1 MAAGPSSRAKSRIIR
16 NLYPSEYA
24 MAYYAQL
31 VLNGVIAGSIY
42 ALFAVGLTL
51 VYGVFRFINFAHGE
65 LIAWGA
71 YLVLL
76 FALPPISLPL
86 YLALIPAIGGTVL
99 IGVAQDRFVYRH
111 LLQGHRI
118 TLLIASIGVSY
129 FLRNTLRLIW
139 GSDLMTYGIRPVRGI
154 QFAGLSITP
163 TQLLM
168 AGTAVLFLIILFV
181 LLTRTLLGKSLR
193 AVADNMELAAIMG
206 MPMQR
211 VRVTVW
217 VLAALFAAVGGFL
230 LALDT
235 NLEPAMG
242 MTNMIKS
249 FAAVLLGGAGNVWGA
264 LLGGLFIGMA
274 ENIGVAFFS
283 PGYKDFISFALIFLL
298 LILRPQGI
306 FGVLTGMR

>member
-1 MAAGPSSRAKSRIIR
+1 MT
-16 NLYPSEYA
+16 
-24 MAYYAQL
+24 YYAQL

-42 ALFAVGLTL
+42 ALFAVGLTM

-76 FALPPISLPL
+76 LINPPFAVPL
-86 YLALIPAIGGTVL
+86 YLAVLPALLVTMAIGVG
-99 IGVAQDRFVYRH
+99 QDRYVYQPLIH
-111 LLQGHRI
+111 GNRI

-129 FLRNTLRLIW
+129 LLRNTIRLIW

-163 TQLLM
+163 TQILM
-168 AGTAVLFLIILFV
+168 IGAAVFFLGALYF
-181 LLTRTLLGKSLR
+181 LLTRTILGKSLR

-206 MPMQR
+206 INMKK
-211 VRVTVW
+211 VSLTVW
-217 VLAALFAAVGGFL
+217 ILASLFAGAGGFL

-235 NLEPAMG
+235 NLEPMMG
-242 MTNMIKS
+242 MTNMIKA

-264 LLGGLFIGMA
+264 LVGGLFIGIA
-274 ENIGVAFFS
+274 ENLGVAFFS

-298 LILRPQGI
+298 LILRPKGI
-306 FGVLTGMR
+306 FGVLAGVR

>member
-1 MAAGPSSRAKSRIIR
+1 MT
-16 NLYPSEYA
+16 
-24 MAYYAQL
+24 YYAQL

-42 ALFAVGLTL
+42 ALFAVGLTM

-76 FALPPISLPL
+76 FMHPPISLPL
-86 YLALIPAIGGTVL
+86 YLAVLPALLVTMAIGV
-99 IGVAQDRFVYRH
+99 IQDRYVYQPLIH
-111 LLQGHRI
+111 GNRI

-129 FLRNTLRLIW
+129 LLRNTIRLIW

-154 QFAGLSITP
+154 LFAGLTITP
-163 TQLLM
+163 TQILM
-168 AGTAVLFLIILFV
+168 IGAAVFFLSSLYF
-181 LLTRTLLGKSLR
+181 LLTRTMIGKSLR

-206 MPMQR
+206 INMKR
-211 VRVTVW
+211 VSLTVW
-217 VLAALFAAVGGFL
+217 VLASLFAGTGGFL

-235 NLEPAMG
+235 SLEPAMG
-242 MTNMIKS
+242 MTNMIKA

-264 LLGGLFIGMA
+264 LLGGLFIGIA
-274 ENIGVAFFS
+274 ENVGVAFFS

-298 LILRPQGI
+298 LILRPKGI
-306 FGVLTGMR
+306 FGVLAGVR